1 MELSQIRNFLYLA
14 KTLNFTEAAHLSGI
28 SQPSLTRSIKRLE
41 DELGGSLL
49 HRDGKDTRLTPL
61 GRDVQT
67 EFMGM
72 LQIEERV
79 RVLAETSIHG
89 RRETLSIGL
98 ASTLSP
104 VAISGFL
111 NLVLKELPSVELVFR
126 PLTHMS
132 GLDAVL
138 AGDIDGCF
146 LAGGPDSHPKL
157 SIVELFSENLM
168 LCCSQHHRFAAMSN
182 VAASELADE
191 MYVDRLSCEF
201 RSDVIE
207 QLMDNGVLML
217 PRIRSERED
226 LAQHIVAN
234 GEGICMLPEFST
246 IAAGLVL
253 KRVPE
258 LDLSRRVRFVAVSG
272 ASYAM
277 ALRQMRLMAE
287 RFDWN
292 QSLDALKL

>member
-1 MELSQIRNFLYLA
+1 MNVETLA
-14 KTLNFTEAAHLSGI
+14 KLVVVACQDEQVDYMMAGAFAYGVYGI
-28 SQPSLTRSIKRLE
+28 PRSTKDVDVVVSITDPGLIDRVIKRLE

-72 LQIEERV
+72 LKIEERV

-168 LCCSQHHRFAAMSN
+168 LC
-182 VAASELADE
+182 
-191 MYVDRLSCEF
+191 
-201 RSDVIE
+201 
-207 QLMDNGVLML
+207 
-217 PRIRSERED
+217 
-226 LAQHIVAN
+226 
-234 GEGICMLPEFST
+234 
-246 IAAGLVL
+246 
-253 KRVPE
+253 
-258 LDLSRRVRFVAVSG
+258 
-272 ASYAM
+272 
-277 ALRQMRLMAE
+277 
-287 RFDWN
+287 
-292 QSLDALKL
+292 